1 MTKFIIPEAR
11 APFQVNKGAG
21 QKFVVPEN
29 APPSGPTG
37 SNR

>member
-1 MTKFIIPEAR
+1 MKFVVPQST
-11 APFQVNKGAG
+11 APFQVTRKSG

-37 SNR
+37 AQQ

>member
-1 MTKFIIPEAR
+1 MTKFTVPQATS
-11 APFQVNKGAG
+11 PFQVSKGAG

-37 SNR
+37 GNG